1 MKDQQDS
8 SELHSLVNLHLK
20 QLRVKYL
27 YPDDIAAPC
36 IESKTR
42 TNFPEMN
49 LRISSWENEEPDERS
64 LCFVLSVPDWNN
76 NVPIGILTLYCSR

>member
-36 IESKTR
+36 IESK
-42 TNFPEMN
+42 NPDKFSWDESEN
-49 LRISSWENEEPDERS
+49 LKLRKWGTWWEESVFCS
-64 LCFVLSVPDWNN
+64 L
-76 NVPIGILTLYCSR
+76 GSRLEQ